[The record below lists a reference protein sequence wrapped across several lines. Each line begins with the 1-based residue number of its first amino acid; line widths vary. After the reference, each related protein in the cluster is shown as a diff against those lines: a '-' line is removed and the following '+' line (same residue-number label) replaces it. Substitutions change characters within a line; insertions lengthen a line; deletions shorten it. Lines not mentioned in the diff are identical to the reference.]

1 MPSVYVDK
9 VGEMAIVECAGRFVR
24 KAAALKLQ
32 DAVTSQTE
40 TRVVVL
46 DLTEMLS
53 IGQGVICVLT
63 CLQRWA
69 QENHVRLAL
78 FNPSRT
84 VWNKLKRVNFEV
96 ATLEQMMSLLT
107 RIDSEYACALLESQ
121 FPVLQLS
128 RCA

>member
-32 DAVTSQTE
+32 DAVTSQAE

-53 IGQGVICVLT
+53 IGRGSIGVLT
-63 CLQRWA
+63 RLQRWA
-69 QENHVRLAL
+69 QENHIRLAL

-107 RIDSEYACALLESQ
+107 RIDSDYAYALLESQ